1 MKRVGEDMVKMV
13 KHDVQIG
20 WGRNCQQDGLGKS
33 ELIKQLEVSVTEGS
47 SKGVMQWDR

>member
-1 MKRVGEDMVKMV
+1 MKCVGEDMVKMV

-33 ELIKQLEVSVTEGS
+33 ELRTIGS
-47 SKGVMQWDR
+47 HYFQG